1 MLSQS
6 NIFNMLEKLDS
17 TTYNHSMRVMLIAL
31 EIETTLRLDGHKLS
45 EAALLHDIGKIYIS
59 PTILDKKEG
68 LSSLERELIDLH
80 AYIGYSILHGFDID
94 EDICRIILYHHGST
108 PITISPIEK
117 YNSEEIYEKAKMLHT
132 IDVFEALTSD
142 RPYHRG
148 MSAKDALSIMKD
160 EKGYHKDVYNY
171 ISDMATQSDNINSA
185 VHRKCLQE
193 TAGKVTN
200 IINHL
205 MKIKIVS

>member
-1 MLSQS
+1 M
-6 NIFNMLEKLDS
+6 DS

-31 EIETTLRLDGHKLS
+31 EIETTLRLDDHKLS

-94 EDICRIILYHHGST
+94 EDIWYHHGST

-160 EKGYHKDVYNY
+160 EKD
-171 ISDMATQSDNINSA
+171 
-185 VHRKCLQE
+185 RKS
-193 TAGKVTN
+193 V
-200 IINHL
+200 
-205 MKIKIVS
+205 V